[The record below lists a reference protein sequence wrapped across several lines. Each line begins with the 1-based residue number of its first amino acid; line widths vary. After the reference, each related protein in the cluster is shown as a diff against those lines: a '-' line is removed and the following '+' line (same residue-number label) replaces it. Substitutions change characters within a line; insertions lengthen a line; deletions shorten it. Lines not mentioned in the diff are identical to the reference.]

1 MLSGGL
7 AEKCRAAALPV
18 RVPWPKVRHHSLT
31 LIVPMAY
38 TSRLLNA
45 IPGIRHAFLDVHETA
60 AFPYAELAPV
70 KLVHGNEVHHYQQPL
85 PTRPHADAVFTAVAG
100 QKVGVVT
107 ADCLP
112 LLIASR
118 DGRYVCSVHAGWQG
132 LVSGIVDNSL
142 ACFRQQGVA
151 LADLVIAVG
160 PHIHPCCYEVS
171 AGFYQQLLD
180 QPGGDRVA
188 RHRQRLA
195 ENIRLR
201 AQGALGGQAQGRARI
216 QTWRAA
222 RTRQIHLGRITLAE
236 RQHLG
241 HPLMNAHILRHIRRA
256 GLRLLQTGQRPA
268 RPHKIPGAR
277 PRLQQPFALQRAAQ
291 LHRRG
296 QTHRM
301 TRHQIAQGRHA
312 LTRRQ
317 GAGMNRLSVM
327 IRPLAVQSRSMHSRH
342 HARPTAATDRYR

>member
-1 MLSGGL
+1 
-7 AEKCRAAALPV
+7 
-18 RVPWPKVRHHSLT
+18 
-31 LIVPMAY
+31 MAY

-160 PHIHPCCYEVS
+160 PHIHPPAVTKSPPDSISNCWTSPAVTGWPAIASGCSTPV
-171 AGFYQQLLD
+171 
-180 QPGGDRVA
+180 
-188 RHRQRLA
+188 
-195 ENIRLR
+195 
-201 AQGALGGQAQGRARI
+201 RARSAI
-216 QTWRAA
+216 RSKPPHAA
-222 RTRQIHLGRITLAE
+222 AIICGLICG
-236 RQHLG
+236 
-241 HPLMNAHILRHIRRA
+241 PLPKRSS
-256 GLRLLQTGQRPA
+256 Q
-268 RPHKIPGAR
+268 
-277 PRLQQPFALQRAAQ
+277 
-291 LHRRG
+291 RRG
-296 QTHRM
+296 
-301 TRHQIAQGRHA
+301 G
-312 LTRRQ
+312 
-317 GAGMNRLSVM
+317 GAGER
-327 IRPLAVQSRSMHSRH
+327 
-342 HARPTAATDRYR
+342 

>member
-1 MLSGGL
+1 
-7 AEKCRAAALPV
+7 
-18 RVPWPKVRHHSLT
+18 
-31 LIVPMAY
+31 MAY

-160 PHIHPCCYEVS
+160 PYIHPCCYEVS

-180 QPGGDRVA
+180 QPAVTGWPAIASGCSTPVRARSAIRSKPPRVA
-188 RHRQRLA
+188 AIICGLICAPLPKRSSQR
-195 ENIRLR
+195 R
-201 AQGALGGQAQGRARI
+201 G
-216 QTWRAA
+216 WR
-222 RTRQIHLGRITLAE
+222 
-236 RQHLG
+236 
-241 HPLMNAHILRHIRRA
+241 RRA
-256 GLRLLQTGQRPA
+256 LNGWGVVPTA
-268 RPHKIPGAR
+268 
-277 PRLQQPFALQRAAQ
+277 PRSRWAP
-291 LHRRG
+291 
-296 QTHRM
+296 T
-301 TRHQIAQGRHA
+301 
-312 LTRRQ
+312 
-317 GAGMNRLSVM
+317 GAGPIFRRRRAFS
-327 IRPLAVQSRSMHSRH
+327 IRGSCAKPEAGSR
-342 HARPTAATDRYR
+342 

>member
-1 MLSGGL
+1 
-7 AEKCRAAALPV
+7 
-18 RVPWPKVRHHSLT
+18 
-31 LIVPMAY
+31 MAY

-45 IPGIRHAFLDVHETA
+45 IPGIPHAFLDVHETA

-85 PTRPHADAVFTAVAG
+85 PTRPHADAVFTAVAR

-160 PHIHPCCYEVS
+160 PYIHPCCYEVS

-180 QPGGDRVA
+180 QPGGDRWPAIASGCSTPVRAWSAIRSKPPRVA
-188 RHRQRLA
+188 AIICGLICAPLPKRSSQR
-195 ENIRLR
+195 R
-201 AQGALGGQAQGRARI
+201 G
-216 QTWRAA
+216 WR
-222 RTRQIHLGRITLAE
+222 
-236 RQHLG
+236 
-241 HPLMNAHILRHIRRA
+241 RRA
-256 GLRLLQTGQRPA
+256 LNGWGVVPTA
-268 RPHKIPGAR
+268 
-277 PRLQQPFALQRAAQ
+277 PRSRWAP
-291 LHRRG
+291 
-296 QTHRM
+296 T
-301 TRHQIAQGRHA
+301 
-312 LTRRQ
+312 
-317 GAGMNRLSVM
+317 GAGPIFRRRRAFS
-327 IRPLAVQSRSMHSRH
+327 IRGSCAKPEAGSR
-342 HARPTAATDRYR
+342 

>member
-1 MLSGGL
+1 
-7 AEKCRAAALPV
+7 
-18 RVPWPKVRHHSLT
+18 
-31 LIVPMAY
+31 MAY

-45 IPGIRHAFLDVHETA
+45 IPGIPHAFLDVHETA

-160 PHIHPCCYEVS
+160 PYIHPCCYEVS

-180 QPGGDRVA
+180 QPGVTGWPAIASGCSTPVRARSAIRSKPPRVA
-188 RHRQRLA
+188 AIICGLICAPLPKRSSQR
-195 ENIRLR
+195 R
-201 AQGALGGQAQGRARI
+201 G
-216 QTWRAA
+216 WR
-222 RTRQIHLGRITLAE
+222 
-236 RQHLG
+236 
-241 HPLMNAHILRHIRRA
+241 RRA
-256 GLRLLQTGQRPA
+256 LNGWGVVPTA
-268 RPHKIPGAR
+268 
-277 PRLQQPFALQRAAQ
+277 PRSRWAP
-291 LHRRG
+291 
-296 QTHRM
+296 T
-301 TRHQIAQGRHA
+301 
-312 LTRRQ
+312 
-317 GAGMNRLSVM
+317 GAGPIFRRRRRFQYSWIMRE
-327 IRPLAVQSRSMHSRH
+327 A
-342 HARPTAATDRYR
+342 

>member
-1 MLSGGL
+1 
-7 AEKCRAAALPV
+7 
-18 RVPWPKVRHHSLT
+18 
-31 LIVPMAY
+31 MAY

-188 RHRQRLA
+188 RHRQRLFHSRSGPVSDPLKA
-195 ENIRLR
+195 
-201 AQGALGGQAQGRARI
+201 
-216 QTWRAA
+216 AA
-222 RTRQIHLGRITLAE
+222 RGSDNL
-236 RQHLG
+236 
-241 HPLMNAHILRHIRRA
+241 
-256 GLRLLQTGQRPA
+256 
-268 RPHKIPGAR
+268 
-277 PRLQQPFALQRAAQ
+277 
-291 LHRRG
+291 
-296 QTHRM
+296 
-301 TRHQIAQGRHA
+301 
-312 LTRRQ
+312 
-317 GAGMNRLSVM
+317 
-327 IRPLAVQSRSMHSRH
+327 
-342 HARPTAATDRYR
+342 

>member
-1 MLSGGL
+1 
-7 AEKCRAAALPV
+7 
-18 RVPWPKVRHHSLT
+18 
-31 LIVPMAY
+31 MAY

-60 AFPYAELAPV
+60 AFTYAELAPV

-118 DGRYVCSVHAGWQG
+118 DGRYVCSVHAGRQG

-160 PHIHPCCYEVS
+160 PYIHPCCYEVS

-188 RHRQRLA
+188 RHRQRLFHSRSGPVSDPLKA
-195 ENIRLR
+195 AARGSDNLWFDLR
-201 AQGALGGQAQGRARI
+201 AFAEAIFAEAGVAPASVEWLGSCTYCTPQSLGSYRR
-216 QTWRAA
+216 
-222 RTRQIHLGRITLAE
+222 RTHF
-236 RQHLG
+236 
-241 HPLMNAHILRHIRRA
+241 
-256 GLRLLQTGQRPA
+256 PA
-268 RPHKIPGAR
+268 PKSFQYSWIMREA
-277 PRLQQPFALQRAAQ
+277 
-291 LHRRG
+291 
-296 QTHRM
+296 
-301 TRHQIAQGRHA
+301 
-312 LTRRQ
+312 
-317 GAGMNRLSVM
+317 
-327 IRPLAVQSRSMHSRH
+327 
-342 HARPTAATDRYR
+342 